1 MADEEKEVEFYS
13 AAVNAWFGTRLEH
26 DRSLLTL
33 SAGGVG
39 LLVTLLSTVGIH
51 SVESLIL
58 YIVALI
64 SFLICLSVVLC
75 IFKRNAAYLQA
86 VINGSNDSDPLLG
99 ILDTAAISSFVLGA
113 LLSSIIGVAIAV
125 HSI

>member
-64 SFLICLSVVLC
+64 SFLICLTVVLC

-86 VINGSNDSDPLLG
+86 VIHGSNDNDPLLG
-99 ILDTAAISSFVLGA
+99 ILDIAAISSFLLGA
-113 LLSSIIGVAIAV
+113 LISSIIGIAIAV